1 MSFKDVVGHERQI
14 IQLKKTISSKKIPHA
29 YLFSGPDGIGKKKTA
44 EEMIKYLNCENQD
57 SKEILSCE
65 TCPACI
71 RMKNSNQPDY
81 FLITDTEG
89 TIKIDQVRNLTA
101 VLSLKNTISK
111 YKCVIINNCES
122 MTNEGAN
129 SLLKIIEEPGE
140 NVIFFLITSNE
151 HKVLP
156 TIKSRA
162 QKINFQQ
169 LSPAELKILAE
180 RMSLFSDNLEFLID
194 YSQGSFGQLKN
205 LIQNK
210 DFLEELNEFKNIF
223 LEIKE
228 KPLFQV
234 MHQGKIFEKDKKKL
248 LRFLDYY
255 VYRLEQERSSYPSG
269 TVKAVIDE
277 IIKAQEMLLRNINPR
292 FVGEMI
298 LIKSKSILK
307 G

>member
-1 MSFKDVVGHERQI
+1 M
-14 IQLKKTISSKKIPHA
+14 
-29 YLFSGPDGIGKKKTA
+29 
-44 EEMIKYLNCENQD
+44 
-57 SKEILSCE
+57 
-65 TCPACI
+65 
-71 RMKNSNQPDY
+71 
-81 FLITDTEG
+81 
-89 TIKIDQVRNLTA
+89 
-101 VLSLKNTISK
+101 
-111 YKCVIINNCES
+111 
-122 MTNEGAN
+122 
-129 SLLKIIEEPGE
+129 
-140 NVIFFLITSNE
+140 
-151 HKVLP
+151 P

-180 RMSLFSDNLEFLID
+180 KMSLFSDNLEFLID
-194 YSQGSFGQLKN
+194 YSQGSFGQLKD